1 MPLEYRRG
9 NRIST
14 AFERESMEY
23 LGTFP
28 AGFTELVK
36 HLVLRDLERTTILFS
51 DESVIA
57 FRSSAVPAK
66 LPYLKNLYIL
76 IAWGKA
82 EDLASAYQ
90 LILDRKKL
98 DTLDTL
104 PEKITK
110 KRFVIRTFIEGKP
123 APVIP
128 HLHRQVERV
137 IVNHLNGK
145 PNSEHP
151 DLEFHLH
158 IRKNKQY
165 FFVLQEKTHREE
177 PVPAG
182 TLPPYLCRLLIE
194 LSDPQKDDIFLD
206 PFMGSGAI
214 PFARAQS
221 GPYGLIFA
229 GDKDAE
235 KVASFKA
242 QLKNKRWEKRRKTI
256 FPKLLDG
263 TKLDGFQNAF
273 ITRIVSDPPWG
284 LYDTLD
290 ATSLYELYEKFLSEA
305 ARVLAKTGKM
315 VLLVGS
321 HIPLPAV
328 IEKADLPFRISK
340 QYSVLVSGQKAL
352 VYILVPL

>member
-1 MPLEYRRG
+1 MD
-9 NRIST
+9 
-14 AFERESMEY
+14 Y

-36 HLVLRDLERTTILFS
+36 HLILRDLERTTILFS

-57 FRSSAVPAK
+57 FRTQAVPAK
-66 LPYLKNLYIL
+66 LPYLKNLSIL

-90 LILDRKKL
+90 LILDRKNL
-98 DTLDTL
+98 GTLDAL
-104 PEKITK
+104 SDRLAK

-128 HLHRQVERV
+128 HLHRRVEQE
-137 IVNHLNGK
+137 IVNRLSGK
-145 PNSEHP
+145 PNSERP
-151 DLEFHLH
+151 ELELHLH
-158 IRKNKQY
+158 VRKNKQY
-165 FFVLQEKTHREE
+165 FFVLQEKVHREE
-177 PVPAG
+177 PIPAG

-214 PFARAQS
+214 PFARAHA

-256 FPKLLDG
+256 FPKLLDA
-263 TKLDGFQNAF
+263 TKLDGFQDAF

-284 LYDTLD
+284 LYDNLD
-290 ATSLYELYEKFLSEA
+290 AAPLYELYEKFLGEA

-321 HIPLPAV
+321 HISLQAV
-328 IEKADLPFRISK
+328 IEKTRLPLRIIEH
-340 QYSVLVSGQKAL
+340 YPVLVSGQKAL
-352 VYILVPL
+352 VYILVPI

>member
-1 MPLEYRRG
+1 MD
-9 NRIST
+9 
-14 AFERESMEY
+14 Y

-36 HLVLRDLERTTILFS
+36 RLLLRDLERATILFS

-57 FRSSAVPAK
+57 FRTQTVPVK
-66 LPYLKNLYIL
+66 LPYLKNQYIL
-76 IAWGKA
+76 IAWEKT
-82 EDLASAYQ
+82 ENLASAYQ
-90 LILDRKKL
+90 IILDRKNL
-98 DTLDTL
+98 GTFEALSDRLA
-104 PEKITK
+104 K

-128 HLHRQVERV
+128 HLHRQVEKEM
-137 IVNHLNGK
+137 VNRLSGK
-145 PNSEHP
+145 PNSERP
-151 DLEFHLH
+151 ELEFHLH
-158 IRKNKQY
+158 VRKNKQC
-165 FFVLQEKTHREE
+165 FFVLQEKDHREE
-177 PVPAG
+177 PLPAG

-194 LSDPQKDDIFLD
+194 LSDPQRDDIFLD

-214 PFARAQS
+214 PFARAQV

-256 FPKLLDG
+256 FPKLLDAA
-263 TKLDGFQNAF
+263 KLDIFQDAF

-284 LYDTLD
+284 LYENLN
-290 ATSLYELYEKFLSEA
+290 AASLYELFEKFLDEA

-315 VLLVGS
+315 VLLLGS
-321 HIPLPAV
+321 HIPLPAI
-328 IEKADLPFRISK
+328 IEKTSIPFRITE
-340 QYSVLVSGQKAL
+340 YYPVLVSGQKAL
-352 VYILVPL
+352 VYILVPI